1 MLEVFKQ
8 LTGLVISLM
17 GLSMV
22 TLPFWLIPVII
33 YFVRKKQYEKSSY
46 YNITKKPYSIMK
58 RNKGFCGEYLI
69 YKYLSS
75 LEGNKRFLFNCYV
88 PKGDGTTTEIDV
100 ILIHNSGIFVFESKN
115 YSGWIFGTET
125 QKTWTQTLPSGK
137 RSHKE
142 RFFNPIMQN
151 KTHIKYLK
159 TFIGEVIDCTYH
171 SIIVFSDR
179 CTLKN
184 IKLTSDES
192 KVINRYHVLPTV
204 QSIARSS
211 LNILSAD
218 QVDMIYN
225 LLYPLTQVSDVEK
238 AVHIQNI
245 QSKLSPQILENQTV
259 GSILKNETE
268 SSLNNSPICSKCD
281 TPMILRKATR
291 GERKGQSFYGCSNY
305 PKCKQIIN
313 VDQILKDTESKD
325 ISQASN

>member
-151 KTHIKYLK
+151 KTHIKYLN
-159 TFIGEVIDCTYH
+159 
-171 SIIVFSDR
+171 
-179 CTLKN
+179 TLSTK
-184 IKLTSDES
+184 K
-192 KVINRYHVLPTV
+192 
-204 QSIARSS
+204 
-211 LNILSAD
+211 
-218 QVDMIYN
+218 
-225 LLYPLTQVSDVEK
+225 
-238 AVHIQNI
+238 
-245 QSKLSPQILENQTV
+245 
-259 GSILKNETE
+259 
-268 SSLNNSPICSKCD
+268 
-281 TPMILRKATR
+281 
-291 GERKGQSFYGCSNY
+291 
-305 PKCKQIIN
+305 
-313 VDQILKDTESKD
+313 
-325 ISQASN
+325 